1 MHKQKR
7 ATESTNDVRSLLH
20 PHLPELTR
28 RYHIKSLHLFG
39 SYVRGDQHSK
49 SDVDLLID
57 FDQTPTL
64 FELMDLEEE
73 LEQILATDVDLV
85 TQKSLRGE
93 IGHRI
98 LREATPV

>member
-1 MHKQKR
+1 M
-7 ATESTNDVRSLLH
+7 ATQIDICRILH

-28 RYHIKSLHLFG
+28 RYHIKSLRLFG
-39 SYVRGDQHSK
+39 SYVRGEQQSE

-73 LEQILATDVDLV
+73 LGQILATEVDLI
-85 TQKSLRGE
+85 TQRSLRGK

-98 LREATPV
+98 LSEAVPV